1 MRPARRVALGPQC
14 RRPVRCL
21 GHALLRFPLLHL
33 PAKQLS
39 VCPQILGG
47 RNNDC
52 WHVGSWTPSFRH
64 CPIPGV
70 RSKIVASSSVSELS
84 RPLGQEPT
92 LSVVAPLFNESQN
105 VRPLVEWIRQALE
118 SYEGSYEVILVDDG
132 SRDDTWA
139 QVCAVAGPQVRGLR
153 LGRNVGQTAAMM
165 AGFDHALGRVVVSL
179 DGDLQNDPRDIPGLI
194 AKLEEGY
201 DLVCGWRRQRQDKLL
216 LRKVPSW
223 VANRLIRRLT
233 GVPITD
239 NGCSLK
245 AYRRDLLNRIPL
257 YAEQHRFIPAL
268 SASVGARIAEMPV
281 RHHARRFGESKYGI
295 SRTLKVLV
303 DLLTLKMITTFRSR
317 PLVGFALAAVPAL
330 GIALLFGI
338 FWLVSWTWFEPE
350 KASALVFPGAGLLA
364 LGVAIYLFMLGL
376 VAEVA
381 LSSERVGNHDIPTA
395 AEIY

>member
-1 MRPARRVALGPQC
+1 
-14 RRPVRCL
+14 
-21 GHALLRFPLLHL
+21 
-33 PAKQLS
+33 
-39 VCPQILGG
+39 
-47 RNNDC
+47 
-52 WHVGSWTPSFRH
+52 
-64 CPIPGV
+64 
-70 RSKIVASSSVSELS
+70 VASILAT
-84 RPLGQEPT
+84 PLNTGPV
-92 LSVVAPLFNESQN
+92 LSVVAPLYNESQN
-105 VRPLVEWIRQALE
+105 VRPLVEWILQALE
-118 SYEGSYEVILVDDG
+118 SYPHSFEIILVDDG

-139 QVCAVAGPQVRGLR
+139 QVRATAADPRVHGLL

-165 AGFDHALGRVVVSL
+165 AGFDHARGKVIVSL
-179 DGDLQNDPRDIPGLI
+179 DGDLQNDPRDIPALVY
-194 AKLEEGY
+194 KLEEGY

-245 AYRRDLLNRIPL
+245 AYRRELLDRIPL

-281 RHHARRFGESKYGI
+281 RHHARRFGESKYGL

-317 PLVGFALAAVPAL
+317 PLVGFAVAAIPAL
-330 GIALLFGI
+330 GAALVFGVL
-338 FWLVSWTWFEPE
+338 WLVSLTQFGPE
-350 KASALVFPGAGLLA
+350 KASALVFPGAGLL
-364 LGVAIYLFMLGL
+364 GVGAAFYFFMLGL

-381 LSSERVGNHDIPTA
+381 LSSEREHMNDTPTA
-395 AEIY
+395 SEVR

>member
-1 MRPARRVALGPQC
+1 
-14 RRPVRCL
+14 
-21 GHALLRFPLLHL
+21 
-33 PAKQLS
+33 
-39 VCPQILGG
+39 
-47 RNNDC
+47 
-52 WHVGSWTPSFRH
+52 
-64 CPIPGV
+64 
-70 RSKIVASSSVSELS
+70 VASILAT
-84 RPLGQEPT
+84 PLNTGPV
-92 LSVVAPLFNESQN
+92 LSVVAPLYNESQN
-105 VRPLVEWIRQALE
+105 VRPLVEWILQALE
-118 SYEGSYEVILVDDG
+118 SYPHSFEIILVDDG

-139 QVCAVAGPQVRGLR
+139 QVRATAADPRVHGLL

-165 AGFDHALGRVVVSL
+165 AGFDHARGKVIVSL
-179 DGDLQNDPRDIPGLI
+179 DGDLQNDPRDIPALVY
-194 AKLEEGY
+194 KLEEGY

-245 AYRRDLLNRIPL
+245 AYRRDLLDRIPL

-281 RHHARRFGESKYGI
+281 RHHARRFGESKYGL

-317 PLVGFALAAVPAL
+317 PLVGFAVAAIPAL
-330 GIALLFGI
+330 GAALVFGVL
-338 FWLVSWTWFEPE
+338 WLVSLTQFGPE
-350 KASALVFPGAGLLA
+350 KASALVFPGAGLL
-364 LGVAIYLFMLGL
+364 GVGAAFYLFMLGL

-381 LSSERVGNHDIPTA
+381 LSSEREHMNDTPTA
-395 AEIY
+395 SEVR

>member
-1 MRPARRVALGPQC
+1 MSWLNHR
-14 RRPVRCL
+14 
-21 GHALLRFPLLHL
+21 L
-33 PAKQLS
+33 PSAS
-39 VCPQILGG
+39 
-47 RNNDC
+47 
-52 WHVGSWTPSFRH
+52 
-64 CPIPGV
+64 PID
-70 RSKIVASSSVSELS
+70 
-84 RPLGQEPT
+84 
-92 LSVVAPLFNESQN
+92 LSVVAPLYNESQN
-105 VRPLVEWIRQALE
+105 VRPLVEWILQALE
-118 SYEGSYEVILVDDG
+118 SFPGSFEIILVDDG
-132 SRDDTWA
+132 SRDDTWE
-139 QVCAVAGPQVRGLR
+139 QVRMVAEGSRVTGLR

-165 AGFDHALGRVVVSL
+165 AGFDHARGRIVVSL
-179 DGDLQNDPRDIPGLI
+179 DGDLQNDPRDIPALI

-245 AYRRDLLNRIPL
+245 AYRRDLLNRIAL

-295 SRTLKVLV
+295 SRTVKVLI

-317 PLVGFALAAVPAL
+317 PLVGFAVAAMPAL
-330 GIALLFGI
+330 ALAGVFGAMWLFSLTHFG
-338 FWLVSWTWFEPE
+338 TE
-350 KASALVFPGAGLLA
+350 KASAIVFPAAGLLSV
-364 LGVAIYLFMLGL
+364 GVALYLFMLGL

-381 LSSERVGNHDIPTA
+381 LSSERDTAHDTPTA
-395 AEIY
+395 VEIR